1 MLFSKANLAVL
12 HTIRRDTLKQ
22 ILRTLNTAA
31 YDHYTSRIKTNES
44 IANKLARK
52 QLEPTVENAIQHL
65 NDIIGIRIVTH
76 YIHEVYTVV
85 NLLKQEFDIQ
95 EECDYIAKPKASG
108 YRSYHLIL
116 RVPVSKTSIP
126 FPYGDHMT
134 VEVQI
139 RTMGMDFWASLEHS
153 LVYDR
158 TKTAGTLVPDS
169 LSLVHN
175 ELLNYADNI
184 FSIDMRIQALQHL
197 TDETMPNTKE

>member
-1 MLFSKANLAVL
+1 MGSINGGYWWELFAADG
-12 HTIRRDTLKQ
+12 HTTFTPGQIWTTHRWVQQIRRCTGDRFQ
-22 ILRTLNTAA
+22 WCI
-31 YDHYTSRIKTNES
+31 
-44 IANKLARK
+44 
-52 QLEPTVENAIQHL
+52 
-65 NDIIGIRIVTH
+65 IIGIRIVTH

-197 TDETMPNTKE
+197 TEETMPPQKGEKS